1 MKMRS
6 KGYRSAYVAAQIANR
21 IATQIRLLRE
31 EAGITQTELA
41 TSIGT
46 KQPAIARAENPEYG
60 RHSITL
66 LQKIADH
73 FDVALAVEFTPFSSL
88 LRRTADLS
96 NRALLPKPYASE
108 FDQQGEPRCDLSLR
122 FDNSVICI
130 TNYYQRIEGTS
141 NYSLTL
147 EQAEKFTPSLNL
159 LYIGQSNG

>member
-1 MKMRS
+1 M
-6 KGYRSAYVAAQIANR
+6 AAQIANR
-21 IATQIRLLRE
+21 VATQIRLMRE

-96 NRALLPKPYASE
+96 KRALLPKSYDRE
-108 FDQQGEPRCDLSLR
+108 FDALGEPRCDLSLR

-130 TNYYQRIEGTS
+130 TNYYQAIENFS
-141 NYSLTL
+141 PSPWKF
-147 EQAEKFTPSLNL
+147 EQMEEVSPGWDL
-159 LYIGQSNG
+159 LYIGQSNGQDDSNQ